1 VGGRVTDH
9 PATGIQGWAQHQL
22 NRERIRPRQAAS
34 LIVVVWILAVV
45 LFSVVE
51 HLVDRK
57 AFPTVWAAAWWA
69 IQTVTTVGYGDA
81 VPEQTAGKLVAGILM
96 LGGLALLS
104 VVTATIT
111 SGFVA
116 QRQALARA
124 SGEDPVIARLD
135 RLDRRLAAIEAELE
149 RLRAP
154 AGSG

>member
-1 VGGRVTDH
+1 MDD
-9 PATGIQGWAQHQL
+9 PSTGIQGWAQHRL
-22 NRERIRPRQAAS
+22 NRERLRPRQAAS
-34 LIVVVWILAVV
+34 LIVVVWVLAVV

-51 HLVDRK
+51 HLVDK
-57 AFPTVWAAAWWA
+57 QSFPTIWTAAWWA

-81 VPEQTAGKLVAGILM
+81 VPQQTAGKFVAGVLM
-96 LGGLALLS
+96 LGGLAMLS

-116 QRQALARA
+116 QRQAQARA

-149 RLRAP
+149 HLRAP
-154 AGSG
+154 AGSD